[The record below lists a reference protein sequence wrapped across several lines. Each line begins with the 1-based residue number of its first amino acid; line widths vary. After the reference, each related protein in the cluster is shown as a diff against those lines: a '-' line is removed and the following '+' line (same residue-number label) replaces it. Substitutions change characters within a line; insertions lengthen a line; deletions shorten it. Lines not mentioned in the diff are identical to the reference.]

1 MAIPTNLLSLS
12 DADLGRLRGPATQR
26 VNRSTPRLEKA
37 RLDAE
42 AKRAA
47 LKAAFDEAMAK
58 VNGSLT
64 GVEIEN
70 AAALKELRA
79 IVEEQRRREDA
90 ALGLVSPEQARKDDV
105 STRVFRYLSVRKP
118 TLLPKLLS
126 DVGISPQEFY
136 DVRAELGIET
146 LPGGSVCIPDSCK

>member
-1 MAIPTNLLSLS
+1 MTIPTNLLPLS

-26 VNRSTPRLEKA
+26 VNRCTPRLEKA
-37 RLDAE
+37 RTDAE

-58 VNGSLT
+58 VNASLVT
-64 GVEIEN
+64 VETEN
-70 AAALKELRA
+70 AEALKELRA

-118 TLLPKLLS
+118 TPLPKLLS

-136 DVRAELGIET
+136 EIRSELGIET
-146 LPGGSVCIPDSCK
+146 LPGGSVCIPDTSK